1 MQRCRE
7 ENVWYCV
14 APYEAD
20 PQLAFMV
27 ASGLADFVITEDS
40 DLLAYG
46 CPHTL
51 FKLRLSGT
59 CQSVHLSRILES
71 LRISKEEFTDLCIL
85 AGCDYCKLPGVG
97 INKAHAILNAA
108 AKKEEDCINYV
119 EQMFAEKV
127 EIYAYKKKFLVAR
140 DCFAHAIVFDVCS
153 LEVSRLNKHESNHTC
168 CHEYGK
174 YPLVLSDDTA
184 GYFYTHH
191 ATVFYFHLKLPVKH
205 KV

>member
-1 MQRCRE
+1 VQRCRE

-119 EQMFAEKV
+119 EQMFTEKV